1 MEVMDTTIVQ
11 YRWPESP
18 TVGSLSTNLGYTF
31 CFFSLNGKLFF
42 FICDFFFKSRRN
54 IISLDIYF
62 EDLSYEIIQQ
72 TPVYETWTMIGKS
85 GSLENLAN
93 CHNCSELSYNYQLI
107 FSILAIFLK
116 VRGEG
121 RGQMVDSL
129 QRRIINCD

>member
-1 MEVMDTTIVQ
+1 MT
-11 YRWPESP
+11 WESNRRQLEYQP
-18 TVGSLSTNLGYTF
+18 RIHF
-31 CFFSLNGKLFF
+31 LFLF
-42 FICDFFFKSRRN
+42 PKWKINFLHLWSFFKSRRN

-72 TPVYETWTMIGKS
+72 TPVYETWTIIGKS

-116 VRGEG
+116 GPRGGKRPNGKQFTTQLELSTATKEM
-121 RGQMVDSL
+121 RNDQVA
-129 QRRIINCD
+129 

>member
-1 MEVMDTTIVQ
+1 MI
-11 YRWPESP
+11 
-18 TVGSLSTNLGYTF
+18 
-31 CFFSLNGKLFF
+31 
-42 FICDFFFKSRRN
+42 FFKSRRN

-85 GSLENLAN
+85 GSLENLVH

-116 VRGEG
+116 GPRGAKRPNGKQFTTQNYQLRPKEM
-121 RGQMVDSL
+121 RNDQVA
-129 QRRIINCD
+129 